1 MDKRPLYEQNLTRAV
16 WWRSRHSREQGLG
29 CVEVTRLGGGAVAL
43 RDSEC
48 PERGD
53 LRFTAAEWA
62 AFCAGVRAGEFDM
75 DVQTDAHMDVAAV
88 TGA

>member
-1 MDKRPLYEQNLTRAV
+1 MDKRPLYAQNLDHAV
-16 WWRSRHSREQGLG
+16 WWKSRDSGDLG

-43 RDSEC
+43 RDAEW

-75 DVQTDAHMDVAAV
+75 DAAAR
-88 TGA
+88 G